1 MASYSFIV
9 LHCVSLSFLEN
20 LPSTSHHMHVGWF
33 STALD
38 IVQSPA
44 ITILLRYFDMG
55 FFFFVHLAA
64 VLVVEYTLMDHLY
77 FCIYLF
83 ITRPQ
88 PQSSPLHS
96 ACRMYCM

>member
-1 MASYSFIV
+1 MSGPF
-9 LHCVSLSFLEN
+9 LHNPGV
-20 LPSTSHHMHVGWF
+20 
-33 STALD
+33 
-38 IVQSPA
+38 IQSPA

-55 FFFFVHLAA
+55 FFFFLYILAA

-88 PQSSPLHS
+88 PQPSPPPLS